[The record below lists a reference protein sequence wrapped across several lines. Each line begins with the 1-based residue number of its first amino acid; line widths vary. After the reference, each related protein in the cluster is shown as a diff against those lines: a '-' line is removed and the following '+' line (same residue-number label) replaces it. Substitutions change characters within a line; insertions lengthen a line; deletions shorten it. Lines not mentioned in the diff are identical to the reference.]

1 LDITFYLIVV
11 GLGCVWLGSQIIW
24 VAGLPKQFQFH
35 QEKKNYEIGSEQAFM
50 AFWFNQYAWIGAAL
64 VIFGLISISFG
75 IIK

>member
-1 LDITFYLIVV
+1 MDITFYLIVV

-24 VAGLPKQFQFH
+24 VAGLPKQFQFN
-35 QEKKNYEIGSEQAFM
+35 QEQKNYEVDSEQAFM